1 MIVDDEPSIIEAV
14 TIYLEY
20 EGYKVVPAS
29 SGYACLQQLREGFHG
44 VILMDI
50 VMPDLD
56 GWSTI
61 ERIVEEGMLNGNA
74 ICMLTGTADP
84 DSRGSELES
93 YVLDYLVKP
102 FDGEKLMTMVNTA
115 ASYLKP

>member
-20 EGYKVVPAS
+20 EGYKVIPAS
-29 SGYACLQQLREGFHG
+29 SGYACLQQLRGGFRG

-50 VMPDLD
+50 VMPDMD

-61 ERIVEEGMLNGNA
+61 EKIVEEKLLDGNA
-74 ICMLTGTADP
+74 ICMLTGTVTP

-102 FDGEKLMTMVNTA
+102 FDGKKLMMMVNTA
-115 ASYLKP
+115 ASYLKQ